1 MPPRCIVA
9 PASRFA
15 RRVLGREGTCD
26 GAARRGVRCPVWAHT
41 GAVGQLRRLRCD
53 ARAGVAPRN
62 SLHSLRSLRSN
73 NRGESVERSALRAPT
88 PALRFSPPHKS
99 PTPGTAHRVATL
111 VVFGEKVLGASGKAV
126 GGCASAATYA
136 APSSA
141 ERVAARDS
149 ALRVLTR
156 RDCLSVA
163 TAGSVARFSAGHAI
177 EQRREPLAQRG
188 AAASE
193 RRRIPAHSFASLCS
207 RQARR
212 RT

>member
-1 MPPRCIVA
+1 MRSRVH
-9 PASRFA
+9 ASG
-15 RRVLGREGTCD
+15 LKLLSCEGV
-26 GAARRGVRCPVWAHT
+26 ARRGGRYPGWAH
-41 GAVGQLRRLRCD
+41 GVAVGAAHRLRCD

-62 SLHSLRSLRSN
+62 SLRSLRSLHSD
-73 NRGESVERSALRAPT
+73 NRGESDERSALRAPT

-99 PTPGTAHRVATL
+99 PTPGTAHRAATL

-141 ERVAARDS
+141 ERVAARAS

-156 RDCLSVA
+156 RDCSSVA
-163 TAGSVARFSAGHAI
+163 TAGSVASFSAGHAI
-177 EQRREPLAQRG
+177 EQHREPSAQRR

-193 RRRIPAHSFASLCS
+193 RRRTPARGFASLKH
-207 RQARR
+207 RKAEERA
-212 RT
+212 